1 MEYES
6 SESRVSTLVTGLLLG
21 AVIGAGL
28 ALLTAPE
35 SGRKTRRRIRRTTGR
50 LRGGAGD
57 RWEEFAED
65 VKGRVDDAV
74 RAASKR
80 LPGR

>member
-1 MEYES
+1 MEYDSNE
-6 SESRVSTLVTGLLLG
+6 RQVGTLIAGLALG
-21 AVIGAGL
+21 VVIGAGL

-35 SGRKTRRRIRRTTGR
+35 SGRKTRRRLRRTTGR
-50 LRGGAGD
+50 LKGDAGD
-57 RWEEFAED
+57 RWEEFADD

-80 LPGR
+80 LPSR